1 MIRMSMWKRIMI
13 LLIFI
18 GSFIFVFTAIKG
30 IVRIISLFVLF
41 PLFFFYC
48 PLLFAGEKEEE
59 KTPEAKREEE
69 GKFYKWQ

>member
-1 MIRMSMWKRIMI
+1 MII
-13 LLIFI
+13 LLMFV
-18 GSFIFVFTAIKG
+18 GGFLFVFTTIEG
-30 IVRIISLFVLF
+30 IMKIIALFILF

>member
-1 MIRMSMWKRIMI
+1 MSLGKRILI
-13 LLIFI
+13 LSLFI
-18 GSFIFVFTAIKG
+18 AAFIFIFVAVQGFFKIAT
-30 IVRIISLFVLF
+30 LFILF

-48 PLLFAGEKEEE
+48 PLIFAGEKKEE